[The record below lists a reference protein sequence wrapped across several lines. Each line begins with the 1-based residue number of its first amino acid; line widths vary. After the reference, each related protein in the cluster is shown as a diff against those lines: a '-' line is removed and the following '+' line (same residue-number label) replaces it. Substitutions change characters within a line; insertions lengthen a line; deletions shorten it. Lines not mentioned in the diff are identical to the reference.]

1 MRRLSYVLI
10 ALVVV
15 ALLAYSSVF
24 IVNAREQALVLR
36 FGEITRVIQKPGI
49 YFKLPTRLVDTVQIV
64 DSRLL
69 SFDLEDIRVQVRDGR
84 RYIVDAFVA
93 FKVTDPQS
101 GHLMGFRAD
110 ITPQVA
116 RIDAHTLRREGP
128 NRLCYAGSV
137 LHAKPRALSTSRS
150 PIQLGAE
157 LYGDA
162 SPASD
167 VEVISLML
175 EMLELAAVP
184 DVHMDLGHV
193 GIYRGLARAA
203 GLSGETERSLFDAAL
218 DNLTRARVL
227 PASWRLSD
235 PAAYYEAI
243 TGVPFRSPVSRYR
256 RLSDDLVADGRLIPA
271 FAETA
276 ARVVRADLT
285 RLQSLPFITT
295 LDDRDV
301 RSAAM
306 RVAENRCLI
315 AWVRLETGARSAS
328 YRYALEHLL
337 VAAPEEEAIATERS
351 LAFLD
356 SRRHLLDPLL
366 PPDAEARCGLVPP
379 EPGPAVLV
387 RKG

>member
-1 MRRLSYVLI
+1 MPHRALPLVSPLTW
-10 ALVVV
+10 ALLVVPLV
-15 ALLAYSSVF
+15 AAC
-24 IVNAREQALVLR
+24 AQQGD
-36 FGEITRVIQKPGI
+36 FGRPA
-49 YFKLPTRLVDTVQIV
+49 PTAWNSL
-64 DSRLL
+64 
-69 SFDLEDIRVQVRDGR
+69 
-84 RYIVDAFVA
+84 
-93 FKVTDPQS
+93 
-101 GHLMGFRAD
+101 
-110 ITPQVA
+110 
-116 RIDAHTLRREGP
+116 IDA
-128 NRLCYAGSV
+128 AGTVAAHERGEPAS
-137 LHAKPRALSTSRS
+137 LFPFTEDERALRDRAWRF
-150 PIQLGAE
+150 LM
-157 LYGDA
+157 
-162 SPASD
+162 PA
-167 VEVISLML
+167 
-175 EMLELAAVP
+175 
-184 DVHMDLGHV
+184 
-193 GIYRGLARAA
+193 R
-203 GLSGETERSLFDAAL
+203 ERSLFDAAL

-243 TGVPFRSPVSRYR
+243 TGVPFRSAISRYR

-351 LAFLD
+351 LAFLE

-379 EPGPAVLV
+379 EPGPVVLV